1 MDPIKEAIEAV
12 ELPEPAFRLKWR
24 DGMYWVDK
32 PNIGDTDVYTADQ
45 LQSAVRAALAAQQA
59 GVQVPRDELLSLL
72 QRARLYTNGVCVHA
86 KRAPFAVFR
95 SELDA
100 AIAALEKQ

>member
-1 MDPIKEAIEAV
+1 MDPIKEAIEALGV
-12 ELPEPAFRLKWR
+12 EQIRAAGGIVHS
-24 DGMYWVDK
+24 DG
-32 PNIGDTDVYTADQ
+32 NIFFTSLDQ

-59 GVQVPRDELLSLL
+59 GAQVPRDELLSLL